1 MSNISPDTLG
11 RFLSGEATTDD
22 KAAVSGWAKE
32 AADNADELF
41 AMERMA
47 DAVAAQGMS
56 RERVAHAEKR
66 LFDMIAAEE
75 RPRARRV
82 WLRYAA
88 AIVGVVIMVA
98 AGWAGADAWQRHAE
112 SMAMA
117 VAQAPADSNMIVSL
131 SDGTR
136 VWLRKGSSL
145 RYPKEFD
152 GRDTREVTLDGE
164 AFFEVSENPHHPFT
178 VRSSDLDVTV
188 LGTVFNMNSGRDGGD
203 AEVSLA
209 KGRVRASATGD
220 GGSIVLR
227 PGQKATVDRQTG
239 FLQVSEAD
247 AYADGLWHEHKTPFR
262 NANLKY
268 IAKQLETMFGVKVI
282 LHDGLD
288 MTRRYN
294 GVIDE
299 RESVD
304 SVLNLLGNALP
315 ITYKIKDGNVHL
327 YPN

>member
-22 KAAVSGWAKE
+22 KSAVRDWARESAA
-32 AADNADELF
+32 NAEDLF

-47 DAVAAQGMS
+47 DSVAAGGMS
-56 RERVAHAEKR
+56 SERIAEAEGR
-66 LFDMIAAEE
+66 LFGMIAAEE

-88 AIVGVVIMVA
+88 AIVGVVAIVA
-98 AGWAGADAWQRHAE
+98 AGWAGADAWRRHAE
-112 SMAMA
+112 TVVMA
-117 VAQAPADSNMIVSL
+117 VAQAPADRNISVSL

-145 RYPKEFD
+145 RYPKDFA

-164 AFFEVSENPHHPFT
+164 GFFEVSENPHRPFT

-188 LGTVFNMNSGRDGGD
+188 LGTVFNMNSGRHGSD

-209 KGRVRASATGD
+209 KGRVRASAAGD

-227 PGQKATVDRQTG
+227 PGQKASVDRQTG
-239 FLQVSEAD
+239 FLQVSKAD

-268 IAKQLETMFGVKVI
+268 IARQLETMFCVKVI
-282 LHDGLD
+282 LHEGLD

-304 SVLNLLGNALP
+304 SVLNLLKNALP
-315 ITYKIKDGNVHL
+315 ITYSLKDGNVHL

>member
-11 RFLSGEATTDD
+11 RFLSGEATTGD
-22 KAAVSGWAKE
+22 KSAVRDWARE
-32 AADNADELF
+32 SAGNAEELF

-47 DAVAAQGMS
+47 DSVAAGGMS
-56 RERVAHAEKR
+56 RERIAEAESR
-66 LFDMIAAEE
+66 LLGMIAAEE

-88 AIVGVVIMVA
+88 AIVGVVMIVA
-98 AGWAGADAWQRHAE
+98 AGWAGADAWRRHAE
-112 SMAMA
+112 TVVMA
-117 VAQAPADSNMIVSL
+117 VAQAPADRNMSVSL

-145 RYPKEFD
+145 RYPKDFA
-152 GRDTREVTLDGE
+152 GRGTREVTLDGE
-164 AFFEVSENPHHPFT
+164 AFFEVSENPQRPFT
-178 VRSSDLDVTV
+178 VRSNDLNVTV
-188 LGTVFNMNSGRDGGD
+188 LGTVFNMNSGSRGGD

-209 KGRVRASATGD
+209 KGRVRASAAGD

-227 PGQKATVDRQTG
+227 PGQKASVDRETG

-262 NANLKY
+262 NANLRY
-268 IAKQLETMFGVKVI
+268 IARQLETMFGVRVI
-282 LHDGLD
+282 LHEGLD

-304 SVLNLLGNALP
+304 SVLNLLKNALP
-315 ITYKIKDGNVHL
+315 ITYRLKDGNVHL

>member
-117 VAQAPADSNMIVSL
+117 VA
-131 SDGTR
+131 
-136 VWLRKGSSL
+136 
-145 RYPKEFD
+145 
-152 GRDTREVTLDGE
+152 LDGE

-220 GGSIVLR
+220 GGGIVLR

>member
-1 MSNISPDTLG
+1 M
-11 RFLSGEATTDD
+11 
-22 KAAVSGWAKE
+22 
-32 AADNADELF
+32 
-41 AMERMA
+41 
-47 DAVAAQGMS
+47 
-56 RERVAHAEKR
+56 
-66 LFDMIAAEE
+66 
-75 RPRARRV
+75 
-82 WLRYAA
+82 
-88 AIVGVVIMVA
+88 
-98 AGWAGADAWQRHAE
+98 
-112 SMAMA
+112 
-117 VAQAPADSNMIVSL
+117 
-131 SDGTR
+131 
-136 VWLRKGSSL
+136 
-145 RYPKEFD
+145 
-152 GRDTREVTLDGE
+152 
-164 AFFEVSENPHHPFT
+164 
-178 VRSSDLDVTV
+178 
-188 LGTVFNMNSGRDGGD
+188 
-203 AEVSLA
+203 
-209 KGRVRASATGD
+209 RASATGD